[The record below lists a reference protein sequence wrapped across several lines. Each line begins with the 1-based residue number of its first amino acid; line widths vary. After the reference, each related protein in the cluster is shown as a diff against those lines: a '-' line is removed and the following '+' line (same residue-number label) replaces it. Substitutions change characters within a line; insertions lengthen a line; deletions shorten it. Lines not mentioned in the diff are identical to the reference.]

1 MLLPFLSITSINRG
15 FVTIGSA
22 AKFFLGIS
30 FLLQA
35 VLSHSAWFR
44 KTRSD
49 QMRQDSND
57 ATAALISMQFRQG
70 PRKEN

>member
-1 MLLPFLSITSINRG
+1 MFVLELRLAIPAALQAAAMLLPFLSITSINRG

-35 VLSHSAWFR
+35 VLSHSA
-44 KTRSD
+44 
-49 QMRQDSND
+49 
-57 ATAALISMQFRQG
+57 
-70 PRKEN
+70 